1 MAIHLPHNLLQ
12 RLPAGKREGIVATMA
27 IHDPVTGAL
36 KRHIIRKV
44 TLLHKQFVNVY
55 LHSTIQVWHKY
66 AMTKENYVNVAIV
79 VYFVIALFVSVLCVF
94 SCCFWRGKFA

>member
-55 LHSTIQVWHKY
+55 LHSTIHVWHKY
-66 AMTKENYVNVAIV
+66 VITKENYLSIAID
-79 VYFVIALFVSVLCVF
+79 VYFVNRVVCQCVARIQLL
-94 SCCFWRGKFA
+94 FWRGKFA